1 MIEFLRAVRVP
12 ENEFLRLA
20 LLAGLL
26 ASVASGVVGS
36 YVVTRRITYIAGG
49 VAHCILGGIG
59 LAAFISVVA
68 GWGWLRPLHGA
79 TVAALAAAVV
89 IGVVSLRA
97 RQREDTVISALW
109 AVGMAAG
116 ILFISATPGYA
127 VDPMTY
133 LFGNI
138 LMVSRTDLWLIG
150 ALDVLVLGVSF
161 AFYKRLLAVCFD
173 EEFARLRGVNA
184 DAYYLLLLC
193 LTALTVVALVTVVG
207 IVLAIALLALPAAVA
222 GHFSKALWHMM
233 VLGVLISAV
242 VSVLGLG
249 LSYGANLPAGAAIV
263 VLAGVAYL
271 ATAVGV
277 RIWHRYHAGSP
288 ARRARA

>member
-1 MIEFLRAVRVP
+1 MLEFFRALRVP

-26 ASVASGVVGS
+26 ASVAAGVVGS

-49 VAHCILGGIG
+49 VAHCVLGGIG
-59 LAAFISVVA
+59 LAAFASVV
-68 GWGWLRPLHGA
+68 WGLKWLQPLHGA
-79 TVAALAAAVV
+79 TAAALLAAVV

-97 RQREDTVISALW
+97 KQREDTVISALW
-109 AVGMAAG
+109 SIGMAAG
-116 ILFISATPGYA
+116 ILFISRTPGYA
-127 VDPMTY
+127 VDPMSY

-138 LMVSRTDLWLIG
+138 LMVSRSDLWLIAG
-150 ALDVLVLGVSF
+150 LDVLVVGVSL

-173 EEFARLRGVNA
+173 EEFARLRGVRA

-222 GHFSKALWHMM
+222 GHFSKTLWQMM
-233 VLGVLISAV
+233 VLGVALSALISAV
-242 VSVLGLG
+242 GLG
-249 LSYGANLPAGAAIV
+249 LSYGANLPAGSAIV
-263 VLAGVAYL
+263 ILAGAAYL
-271 ATAVGV
+271 ATALGA
-277 RIWHRYHAGSP
+277 RLWHW
-288 ARRARA
+288 RRAKTASRPGSA